1 VPAPSRSGRYGDG
14 FLAARGFTRKRPLR
28 TIVDVVTAIAS
39 ADLSSLLSR
48 REGEVMHRAAQ
59 GMTNAQIAAE
69 LAVSTHAVKF
79 HLASIYRKLGV
90 ANRTEATAR
99 YVTALTGANRPGV
112 S

>member
-1 VPAPSRSGRYGDG
+1 MHVVVGTTP
-14 FLAARGFTRKRPLR
+14 T
-28 TIVDVVTAIAS
+28 DVAS
-39 ADLSSLLSR
+39 VLSR
-48 REGEVMHRAAQ
+48 REREVMHCASQ

-99 YVTALTGANRPGV
+99 YVTAIAGSVQPG
-112 S
+112 